1 MNKPDP
7 EIFIIDNSALER
19 KVLHGLKQWLLDSKA
34 VDIATGFFEIGGLLA
49 LEGAWQTVPT
59 IRILMGDEV
68 SRRTKQAFETGLAD
82 LSQRLER
89 SIDSE
94 KAKDDFLV
102 GLPAIVNAL
111 KTGQIQCRIYRQA
124 KFHAKAYIPHAKR
137 KERSP
142 EALVGS
148 SNLTRPGIGDNVELN
163 IRIVGDSV
171 TELQAWYNRH
181 WNEAEDVTSQILRI
195 LERHTKKR
203 SPFEIWTKALFE
215 YVRGRETTPVQ
226 WDRKTSRIFP
236 MLARYQSDAYKKLLP
251 IAANY
256 AGAFLCDGVGL
267 GKTYIG
273 LMLIERMIVR
283 HGKRIVLF
291 APKTAKED
299 VWRPLLDKLL
309 PDLASDFQ
317 PLVCYSHTDLQRK
330 ERTWADRI
338 QRTVKDADVLLI
350 DEAHHFR
357 NPGVAGAG
365 GKEPSRYRKLQH
377 YLHQKGSRPKQ
388 VFFLTATPINNSVHD
403 FRHMLELV
411 TNGDPAYFAKGS
423 RNLGVPNLKT
433 HFDQIEG
440 KFHPSPD
447 GQIAL
452 LPTDKSSEI
461 FNELVVQRSRKY
473 VRASEA
479 LEAQSTNRQEIL
491 FPKRE
496 KPRLASYHLK
506 ITYGKLLRAVAEAF
520 DRDKPLFALAIYNPL
535 SYLADSP
542 AATPPADARQRQ
554 DAASQ
559 KQLVGLIRTMF
570 LKRFESSAKAFEHS
584 CIRLLRKLLAWTE
597 VHAQS
602 APNKN
607 RLRLWKTQRHKL
619 LKQLGHEDDK
629 QRDFLADDE
638 DEDDRQAVDPIDPQR
653 YRLGEMLDDTF
664 DDLEQITHFLELVK
678 KVRPDYDSKLTKLA
692 KLLQNNKDL
701 VGRKVIIFT
710 EFSDTAAY
718 LETQLRHKNLPL
730 TIERVDGSSSA
741 KQRSEVIHRFAPFY
755 NHAEPPQKPI
765 DILIATDV
773 LAEGLNL
780 QDADRLINFDLHWNP
795 VRLMQRIGRV
805 DRRLDPCIEE
815 QLRKAQPHLKRA
827 RGKVIFWNFL
837 PPDELDTLLH
847 LYNRVNNKTLVIS
860 RTFGIEGRKL
870 LHPDDNFDP
879 IREINERFEGKPS
892 DPEKLALE
900 YEDLVRQHPQLAR
913 QLLNYPLKS
922 FSGKASPKPDAQ
934 AVFFCFRIPRPA
946 SPQSSES
953 TWTEEAGETVWLLLD
968 LNGNHIETQPQRI
981 ADQFARTQPNTPRL
995 CRLTRAKLAQLRKI
1009 AERHLAKRLRS
1020 LQAPAGIQPIL
1031 KCWME
1036 IN

>member
-7 EIFIIDNSALER
+7 EIFIIDNSAPER

-195 LERHTKKR
+195 LERHTKER

-215 YVRGRETTPVQ
+215 YVRGRETTPDQ

-433 HFDQIEG
+433 HFDQLED
-440 KFHPSPD
+440 KFQHSPD

-479 LEAQSTNRQEIL
+479 LEAQSTNRQKVL

-496 KPRLASYHLK
+496 KPQVAHYPLK
-506 ITYGKLLRAVAEAF
+506 ITYGKLLQAVAKAF

-542 AATPPADARQRQ
+542 AATPDADARQRQ

-597 VHAQS
+597 VHAQ
-602 APNKN
+602 K
-607 RLRLWKTQRHKL
+607 
-619 LKQLGHEDDK
+619 
-629 QRDFLADDE
+629 
-638 DEDDRQAVDPIDPQR
+638 
-653 YRLGEMLDDTF
+653 
-664 DDLEQITHFLELVK
+664 
-678 KVRPDYDSKLTKLA
+678 
-692 KLLQNNKDL
+692 
-701 VGRKVIIFT
+701 
-710 EFSDTAAY
+710 
-718 LETQLRHKNLPL
+718 
-730 TIERVDGSSSA
+730 
-741 KQRSEVIHRFAPFY
+741 
-755 NHAEPPQKPI
+755 
-765 DILIATDV
+765 
-773 LAEGLNL
+773 
-780 QDADRLINFDLHWNP
+780 
-795 VRLMQRIGRV
+795 IGRAHV
-805 DRRLDPCIEE
+805 
-815 QLRKAQPHLKRA
+815 
-827 RGKVIFWNFL
+827 
-837 PPDELDTLLH
+837 
-847 LYNRVNNKTLVIS
+847 
-860 RTFGIEGRKL
+860 
-870 LHPDDNFDP
+870 
-879 IREINERFEGKPS
+879 
-892 DPEKLALE
+892 
-900 YEDLVRQHPQLAR
+900 
-913 QLLNYPLKS
+913 
-922 FSGKASPKPDAQ
+922 
-934 AVFFCFRIPRPA
+934 
-946 SPQSSES
+946 
-953 TWTEEAGETVWLLLD
+953 
-968 LNGNHIETQPQRI
+968 
-981 ADQFARTQPNTPRL
+981 
-995 CRLTRAKLAQLRKI
+995 
-1009 AERHLAKRLRS
+1009 
-1020 LQAPAGIQPIL
+1020 
-1031 KCWME
+1031 
-1036 IN
+1036 

>member
-7 EIFIIDNSALER
+7 KIFIIDNSAPER
-19 KVLHGLKQWLLDSKA
+19 KVLHCFQQWRLTSQA

-49 LEGAWQTVPT
+49 LDDAWQTVPT
-59 IRILMGDEV
+59 IRILMGNEV

-82 LSQRLER
+82 FSQQLEH

-102 GLPAIVNAL
+102 GLPAIVEAL
-111 KTGQIQCRIYRQA
+111 KTRQIQCRIYRQA
-124 KFHAKAYIPHAKR
+124 KFHAKAYIPHAKS
-137 KERSP
+137 EGITP

-148 SNLTRPGIGDNVELN
+148 ANLTRPGIGDNVELN
-163 IRIVGDSV
+163 IRLVGDSV
-171 TELQAWYNRH
+171 SELQAWYNHH
-181 WNEAEDVTSQILRI
+181 WNEAEDITPQILRI
-195 LERHTKKR
+195 LERHAKER
-203 SPFEIWTKALFE
+203 SPFEIWAKALFE
-215 YVRGRETTPVQ
+215 YVRGRETTPDQ

-236 MLARYQSDAYKKLLP
+236 LLARYQREAYKKLLP

-256 AGAFLCDGVGL
+256 GAAFLCDGVGL

-273 LMLIERMIVR
+273 LMLIERMIAR
-283 HGKRIVLF
+283 HGKQVILF

-299 VWRPLLDKLL
+299 VWRPLLDDLL
-309 PDLASDFQ
+309 PHLASDFQ
-317 PLVCYSHTDLQRK
+317 PLVSYSHTDLQRRG
-330 ERTWADRI
+330 EWTDRI
-338 QRTVKDADVLLI
+338 QRTIKDADVLLI

-357 NPGVAGAG
+357 NPGVAGVS
-365 GKEPSRYRKLQH
+365 GKELSRYRKLQR

-411 TNGDPAYFAKGS
+411 TNGDPAYFAQGI
-423 RNLGVPNLKT
+423 RNLGVPNLKK
-433 HFDQIEG
+433 HFDQIEDE
-440 KFHPSPD
+440 FQPSPD

-452 LPTDKSSEI
+452 IPTDKSSEI
-461 FNELVVQRSRKY
+461 FNELVVQRSRRY
-473 VRASEA
+473 VRASEK
-479 LEAQSTNRQEIL
+479 LEAKSSAGEVL
-491 FPKRE
+491 FPRRE
-496 KPRLASYHLK
+496 KPRVAPYHLK
-506 ITYGKLLRAVAEAF
+506 ISYGKLLRAVAKAF
-520 DRDKPLFALAIYNPL
+520 DRDKPLFALAIYNHL

-542 AATPPADARQRQ
+542 AATPPADGRQRQ
-554 DAASQ
+554 EANSQ

-584 CIRLLRKLLAWTE
+584 CIRLLRKLLAWAE

-607 RLRLWKTQRHKL
+607 RLHRWKTQHQKL
-619 LKQLGHEDDK
+619 LEQLGHEDDK

-638 DEDDRQAVDPIDPQR
+638 DEDDHQAVAQLDSQR

-664 DDLEQITHFLELVK
+664 DDLEQITRFLELVK
-678 KVRPDYDSKLTKLA
+678 NVRPERDSKLTALA
-692 KLLQNNKDL
+692 KLLQKGKDL
-701 VGRKVIIFT
+701 AGRKVIIFT
-710 EFSDTAAY
+710 EFSDTASY
-718 LETQLRHKNLPL
+718 LETQLRRKNLPL

-755 NHAEPPQKPI
+755 NRAQPPQKPI

-805 DRRLDPCIEE
+805 DRRLDPAIEK
-815 QLRKAQPHLKRA
+815 QLRQAQSRLKHP

-837 PPDELDTLLH
+837 PPEELDTLLR
-847 LYNRVNNKTLVIS
+847 LYNRVNNKALVIS

-870 LHPDDNFDP
+870 LRPDDNFDP

-892 DPEKLALE
+892 TPEKLALE
-900 YEDLVRQHPQLAR
+900 YEELVRQHPQLAR
-913 QLLNYPLKS
+913 QLPNYPLKT
-922 FSGKASPKPDAQ
+922 FSGKASPKPNAQ

-946 SPQSSES
+946 SPQSHKP
-953 TWTEEAGETVWLLLD
+953 TWTEEAGETIWLLLD
-968 LNGNHIETQPQRI
+968 LNGNLIETQPERI
-981 ADQFARTQPNTPRL
+981 ADQFARTQLTTPRR

-1036 IN
+1036 IS